1 MFERVMCLLVFGQP
15 QIGIVSCVLLL
26 HEQHQNGSG
35 EVSPHDELDEQEG
48 YLKTTP
54 VHYQNESLEF
64 FVPMR
69 PPAVN
74 LSISALRTITEDF
87 EDRTNLRIHLTS

>member
-1 MFERVMCLLVFGQP
+1 MFERVMCLLVSGQS

-35 EVSPHDELDEQEG
+35 EVSPHDELDDQEE

-54 VHYQNESLEF
+54 VHY
-64 FVPMR
+64 
-69 PPAVN
+69 
-74 LSISALRTITEDF
+74 
-87 EDRTNLRIHLTS
+87 